1 MHCMLQWFSFHYEV
15 IMENFKI
22 VGYLLTYRYPEYS
35 GLTHLDRFDTLAKA
49 EDYAESSELT
59 EYVINPIVDLSGD

>member
-1 MHCMLQWFSFHYEV
+1 MLITRGLPMNNY
-15 IMENFKI
+15 KI

-49 EDYAESSELT
+49 EDYAETSELT
-59 EYVINPIVDLSGD
+59 EYVINPIVDLE

>member
-1 MHCMLQWFSFHYEV
+1 MLQWFSSHYEA
-15 IMENFKI
+15 IMEFKI

-59 EYVINPIVDLSGD
+59 EYVINPIVDLE

>member
-1 MHCMLQWFSFHYEV
+1 MQ
-15 IMENFKI
+15 NFKI

-49 EDYAESSELT
+49 EEYAETSELT